1 VADLGKPR
9 HVPGSRNPSR
19 NKRSAASRVTSLN
32 SNRLARYTRKCQ
44 SRRMGNQSYLYVLG
58 GKYLPDVLSK
68 HADVEL
74 VVVA

>member
-1 VADLGKPR
+1 
-9 HVPGSRNPSR
+9 
-19 NKRSAASRVTSLN
+19 LN

-58 GKYLPDVLSK
+58 GKYLPDVLSE